1 MREELLVRVFRAQP
15 VRVPYN
21 TTTDD
26 IEGKGEKNLVIN
38 PSPNYHEQDPRHSPF
53 AV

>member
-1 MREELLVRVFRAQP
+1 MREEVLVRVFRAQP

-26 IEGKGEKNLVIN
+26 IEGVQKTW
-38 PSPNYHEQDPRHSPF
+38 
-53 AV
+53 